1 MVLEAAMEVGLE
13 ALEVWVEALEVGV
26 VVALEA
32 AMEAGVAE
40 EVWVEAAMKVA
51 MKVGVEMSSSWG
63 KLQLGPRITGGQVE
77 AAQQH
82 LRWPQLTI
90 PKRKEILVSFT

>member
-1 MVLEAAMEVGLE
+1 MVLGAAIEVGLK
-13 ALEVWVEALEVGV
+13 ALEVLVEALEVGD

-40 EVWVEAAMKVA
+40 EGWGEAGVEAAV
-51 MKVGVEMSSSWG
+51 KVGMEMSSSWG

-82 LRWPQLTI
+82 LRWPLLTI

>member
-40 EVWVEAAMKVA
+40 EVWVEA
-51 MKVGVEMSSSWG
+51 GVEAAVKAWLEMSYSWG
-63 KLQLGPRITGGQVE
+63 KLELGLRITGGQVE

-82 LRWPQLTI
+82 LRWP
-90 PKRKEILVSFT
+90 LVLKI

>member
-1 MVLEAAMEVGLE
+1 
-13 ALEVWVEALEVGV
+13 
-26 VVALEA
+26 
-32 AMEAGVAE
+32 MEAGVVV
-40 EVWVEAAMKVA
+40 EVWVEAAMKA
-51 MKVGVEMSSSWG
+51 WLEMSSSWG

-82 LRWPQLTI
+82 LRWPLLTI

>member
-1 MVLEAAMEVGLE
+1 M
-13 ALEVWVEALEVGV
+13 EALEVGV

-40 EVWVEAAMKVA
+40 EVWVEAGMEAA
-51 MKVGVEMSSSWG
+51 MKVGVEMSTSWG
-63 KLQLGPRITGGQVE
+63 KLQLGFRITEVEVE

-82 LRWPQLTI
+82 LQGHY
-90 PKRKEILVSFT
+90 